1 MKSFIVSL
9 STVKSCDIDVS
20 VAGKEEIIRTAGVE
34 VTLVAR
40 AVLVDEIVLKSGG
53 MLKTGGMLKAG
64 GMLEAGGRNVVE
76 VVLMVEAVL
85 RAGGIRVIVQNWA
98 WLGRRRV
105 GLECEAAVLILWA
118 GRREGKTHRPG
129 HLHILGK
136 YIFEEISGHVQHGT
150 LPFWAPCAS

>member
-1 MKSFIVSL
+1 MKSFIVLL

-34 VTLVAR
+34 VTLLAR
-40 AVLVDEIVLKSGG
+40 AVLVDEIV
-53 MLKTGGMLKAG
+53 LKAG

-98 WLGRRRV
+98 WLGRRKV
-105 GLECEAAVLILWA
+105 GLECEAVLILWA
-118 GRREGKTHRPG
+118 GRREGQTHRPG

-136 YIFEEISGHVQHGT
+136 YIFEEISRHVQHGT

>member
-1 MKSFIVSL
+1 MKSFIVLL

-34 VTLVAR
+34 VTLLAR
-40 AVLVDEIVLKSGG
+40 AVLVDEIV
-53 MLKTGGMLKAG
+53 LKAG

-98 WLGRRRV
+98 WLGRRKV
-105 GLECEAAVLILWA
+105 GLDCETILILWA
-118 GRREGKTHRPG
+118 GRREGQTHRPG
-129 HLHILGK
+129 HLDILGK
-136 YIFEEISGHVQHGT
+136 YIFEEISRHVQHGT
-150 LPFWAPCAS
+150 LPFWAPCASLWSTRMS

>member
-1 MKSFIVSL
+1 MKSFIVLL

-34 VTLVAR
+34 VTLLAR
-40 AVLVDEIVLKSGG
+40 AVLVDEIV
-53 MLKTGGMLKAG
+53 LKAG

-98 WLGRRRV
+98 WLGRRKV

-118 GRREGKTHRPG
+118 GRREGQTHRPG

-136 YIFEEISGHVQHGT
+136 YFFEEISRHVQHGT

>member
-1 MKSFIVSL
+1 MKSFIVLL

-34 VTLVAR
+34 VTLLAR
-40 AVLVDEIVLKSGG
+40 AVLVDEIV
-53 MLKTGGMLKAG
+53 LKAG

-105 GLECEAAVLILWA
+105 GLDCEAAVLILWA
-118 GRREGKTHRPG
+118 GRREGQTHRPG

-136 YIFEEISGHVQHGT
+136 YIFEEISRHVQHGT

>member
-1 MKSFIVSL
+1 MKSFIVLL

-34 VTLVAR
+34 VTLLAR
-40 AVLVDEIVLKSGG
+40 AVLVDEIV
-53 MLKTGGMLKAG
+53 LKTGGMLKAG

-105 GLECEAAVLILWA
+105 GLECEAVLILWA
-118 GRREGKTHRPG
+118 GRREGQTHRPG

-136 YIFEEISGHVQHGT
+136 YIFEEISRHVQHGT

>member
-1 MKSFIVSL
+1 MKSFIVLL

-34 VTLVAR
+34 VTLLAR
-40 AVLVDEIVLKSGG
+40 AVLVDEIV
-53 MLKTGGMLKAG
+53 LKAG

-105 GLECEAAVLILWA
+105 GLECEAVLILWA
-118 GRREGKTHRPG
+118 GRREGQTHRPG

-136 YIFEEISGHVQHGT
+136 YIFEEISRHVQHGT